1 MREGADGWVCAVKF
15 GFIDVPEAGHAVSL
29 GKHSYTAVRMN
40 LFVLLRAAAEP
51 SLGIGNGFT
60 IGGGVGRTV
69 YYNKRRKLD
78 ARTAGESGS
87 LDGTWWGGACGK
99 NGSL

>member
-1 MREGADGWVCAVKF
+1 MKF

-69 YYNKRRKLD
+69 YYRGVRVTGWHLVGW
-78 ARTAGESGS
+78 RMR
-87 LDGTWWGGACGK
+87 
-99 NGSL
+99 